1 MAAFVGRT
9 RELKSLDRQLARVSS
24 NIGQAEPGRCILVR
38 GRRRVGKS
46 RLLEHFCETSG
57 HPYVFFSASQQGAR
71 ELALFAEEVTQSNL
85 PGSDLFNDSNPGSW
99 DAALRTLAAAVDEH
113 TPTIVVIDEF
123 PYLVDHDPSIEA
135 TFQKQWDRLLSNKPV
150 LLVLI
155 GSDLAMMEALSTH
168 GRPFYQRGTD
178 MVVGALSPTE
188 TAAIV
193 GSAGAAEAFDAYLIT
208 GGLPLI
214 CDDWPR
220 GLTMWNYLEAVLDEP
235 TSPLIVSAERALAA
249 EFPSEAQARLVLSQ
263 IGAGEVTF
271 TNIARAAG
279 GIQKASANRSLELLV
294 KKRVVVKDVPLSTKP
309 SSETRYRVADPY
321 LRFWLKFIG
330 PHLAEIER
338 GRADRVLDRIRRD
351 WASWRGRAIEPVV
364 REALV
369 RLSPV
374 TGLPAADHVGGYW
387 TRRNVPEIDIIA
399 GDASP
404 IARQLAYAGT
414 IKWLDNKP
422 LTTADVNQLIRDLD
436 DVPGADTS
444 LPIVA
449 VSRNGVTAPGVTAL
463 GPDDLIEA
471 W

>member
-1 MAAFVGRT
+1 M
-9 RELKSLDRQLARVSS
+9 
-24 NIGQAEPGRCILVR
+24 
-38 GRRRVGKS
+38 
-46 RLLEHFCETSG
+46 
-57 HPYVFFSASQQGAR
+57 
-71 ELALFAEEVTQSNL
+71 
-85 PGSDLFNDSNPGSW
+85 
-99 DAALRTLAAAVDEH
+99 
-113 TPTIVVIDEF
+113 
-123 PYLVDHDPSIEA
+123 
-135 TFQKQWDRLLSNKPV
+135 
-150 LLVLI
+150 
-155 GSDLAMMEALSTH
+155 
-168 GRPFYQRGTD
+168 
-178 MVVGALSPTE
+178 
-188 TAAIV
+188 
-193 GSAGAAEAFDAYLIT
+193 
-208 GGLPLI
+208 
-214 CDDWPR
+214 
-220 GLTMWNYLEAVLDEP
+220 
-235 TSPLIVSAERALAA
+235 
-249 EFPSEAQARLVLSQ
+249 
-263 IGAGEVTF
+263 
-271 TNIARAAG
+271 
-279 GIQKASANRSLELLV
+279 